1 MKPSIGRI
9 VIVVSSQAAN
19 NGADRAPAII
29 TRVWGNPVTD
39 TCEGPVNVNVSA
51 LPDCG
56 HHVQCIPTVPLY
68 DTEADAADCAELG
81 MPYAYWPER
90 VS

>member
-9 VIVVSSQAAN
+9 VIVVSSQCAN

-29 TRVWGNPVTD
+29 TRVWGNVHED
-39 TCEGPVNVNVSA
+39 TCNGSMLVNVTA

-56 HHVQCIPTVPLY
+56 THIQTIGSVPLF
-68 DTEADAADCAELG
+68 DTEADAKEHG
-81 MPYAYWPER
+81 QPGVPYAYWPER
-90 VS
+90 V